1 MFHTKNELNFIKICR
16 QVIANDRDK
25 IFTNIFMPR
34 NIGTKVL
41 IKWSIIS
48 MEGSLTRSMV

>member
-25 IFTNIFMPR
+25 IFTHIFMPR
-34 NIGTKVL
+34 NMGTKVM